1 MSELVKV
8 PYRTVHTLLLAGM
21 RRVLTFQAP
30 EMKLWA
36 TMALELCVIE
46 EKLLGTLDAEHAK
59 RLETRGWALL
69 IDGVPY
75 ATNRYVRLL
84 RQLESFKE
92 GDTWPPLESLPGD
105 GELCLIPQEELE
117 RLAFHV
123 EALSIEVSA

>member
-8 PYRTVHTLLLAGM
+8 PYRTVHALLIAGM
-21 RRVLTFQAP
+21 RRVLTFQSP
-30 EMKLWA
+30 QMKLWA

-46 EKLLGTLDAEHAK
+46 EKLLGNLDAEHAK

-69 IDGVPY
+69 VDGVPY
-75 ATNRYVRLL
+75 STKRYVRLL

-105 GELCLIPQEELE
+105 GELCFLPQEELE
-117 RLAFHV
+117 HMALQV
-123 EALSIEVSA
+123 EEIVLFQG

>member
-84 RQLESFKE
+84 RKLEAFKE
-92 GDTWPPLESLPGD
+92 GDAWTFIAWPGD
-105 GELCLIPQEELE
+105 AELCLIPQEELE
-117 RLAFHV
+117 RLASQV
-123 EALSIEVSA
+123 EALSVEVNA